1 MYKELYQ
8 QQNSLSTATAEEHD
22 AFVGSLLNM
31 EQHYRLISLGV
42 NQINC

>member
-22 AFVGSLLNM
+22 AFVFLLNM